1 MSTLS
6 NYANASAGGREE
18 RIAKIFARLNT
29 KNNYQPMDL
38 KSLVNVSNDTIFGY
52 LKTIQNAQM
61 LTSNYKDY
69 LNQGFESKSYAK
81 THVKSQLDHAEKQYS
96 EWLKRLEKAQNYTS
110 ERKQQLKQFEF
121 AVNKYVPID
130 TLWNRLEHSLLV
142 YSLLSK

>member
-38 KSLVNVSNDTIFGY
+38 KSLVEVSNDTIFGY

-61 LTSNYKDY
+61 LTSGYQNHLK
-69 LNQGFESKSYAK
+69 QGFKSKSYAN
-81 THVKSQLDHAEKQYS
+81 TNVKSQLDHAEKQYT
-96 EWLKRLEKAQNYTS
+96 EWLKRLKKTQNYTS

>member
-6 NYANASAGGREE
+6 NYANASANGREE

-29 KNNYQPMDL
+29 KDNYQPMEL
-38 KSLVNVSNDTIFGY
+38 KSLVEVSHDTIFGY

-61 LTSNYKDY
+61 LTSNYKDH
-69 LNQGFESKSYAK
+69 LKQGFESKSYAK
-81 THVKSQLDHAEKQYS
+81 THVQSQLDHAEKQYF

-110 ERKQQLKQFEF
+110 ERKQQLKQFQF
-121 AVNKYVPID
+121 AENKYVPID